1 MFRPESASP
10 THPFRAMIPNPTT
23 AARAAALPLAIALC
37 ALAAEAAPTPD
48 GKLAIKAGRVLPAP
62 GAAPIENGVIVI
74 QDGRITAVGDAST
87 AIPWDAEVIDAPES
101 VAIPGYVE
109 PHTWRGID
117 RPNENIDV
125 VPFLEVSDSVDPVNA
140 YFEEALRHGV
150 TTINVQQ
157 GAQTVIAGQGLIVK
171 PVGMT
176 VESMLVSTDAGLTL
190 SATPKRGNSGATQ
203 AQALRKA
210 FDELRR
216 YLEDLVQQK
225 ADGRDTAR
233 REALFQGRDLEG
245 EEGKGRAMVGSAWKV
260 EGLERVPR
268 GEVDEKQVPLLALV
282 EGQMAAWFYCARAQD
297 VPRALEI
304 ARENGFLART
314 TLVLDGD
321 AWKAAARIAEAGV
334 PIVWD
339 GELMHSER
347 DVITGELVETF
358 VLGALD
364 RAGVRYALSS
374 DGEPQWYQAALAVGH
389 GIAREKALAAVT
401 TAPAEIL
408 GLGKRVGSLEVGK
421 DGNVVLLSGD
431 PLSVTSWVERVIV
444 EGVPVYDRTTD
455 IRIQHLVEGLTPPG
469 TQPAGQGAEAAP
481 HEHPEPEEPQTNQGK
496 GYKEGGARKG
506 EEKKDEQKEEK
517 KDDGHAGHGGD
528 AR

>member
-1 MFRPESASP
+1 MSRPVTAIP
-10 THPFRAMIPNPTT
+10 IHPLRAMIPTT
-23 AARAAALPLAIALC
+23 DSAARAAIVSLAFVLC
-37 ALAAEAAPTPD
+37 ASAAQSAPQG

-74 QDGRITAVGDAST
+74 QDGRITAVGDANTS
-87 AIPWDAEVIDAPES
+87 IPWDAEVIDAPDS
-101 VAIPGYVE
+101 VAFPGYIE

-125 VPFLEVSDSVDPVNA
+125 VPFLKVSDSVDPVSS
-140 YFEEALRHGV
+140 YFEEALRQGV

-190 SATPKRGNSGATQ
+190 SASPKRGNSGATQ

-216 YLEDLVQQK
+216 YLDDLVQQK

-260 EGLERVPR
+260 EGLDRVPR

-282 EGQMAAWFYCARAQD
+282 EGQMAAWFYCGRAQD

-347 DVITGELVETF
+347 DVISGELVETF

-364 RAGVRYALSS
+364 KAGVRYALSS
-374 DGEPQWYQAALAVGH
+374 DGRPQWYQAAIAVGH
-389 GIAREKALAAVT
+389 GIAREKALASVT
-401 TAPAEIL
+401 TVPAEIL

-431 PLSVTSWVERVIV
+431 PLSVNSWVERVIV
-444 EGVPVYDRTTD
+444 EGVPVYDRATD

-469 TQPAGQGAEAAP
+469 TEPSGQGAEAKP
-481 HEHPEPEEPQTNQGK
+481 HEHADPEEPETKQGK
-496 GYKEGGARKG
+496 GYKEGDKKGA
-506 EEKKDEQKEEK
+506 EKKDEHKDEK